1 MQVFLFGLSKCAK
14 LIWYHLNLQQL
25 RFQSAA
31 SPLQE
36 TSNPQLSV
44 LVSLIYKEAI
54 SVRPMLAADL
64 GLDTFVFDT
73 GNRQASS
80 PSSDVI
86 LRGPRLKS
94 ERPKSLDL
102 SGGHESLRLTVP
114 SFSSTKQHQ
123 ATADRLHGVEEEET
137 QTGKQT
143 PLMGRSISCGG
154 GTVRRTGIDRGLDPL
169 SLMATGVLQE
179 GDQEISGPPTARRDL
194 AEEIE
199 MYMHNGSS
207 PLSSRTSSTNLQNPS
222 SPLFRPASSPR
233 DSPRPTTTPHSNA
246 QLPLPAKPKDKL
258 RPSPS
263 LPLGLCTK
271 DRERPSSLV
280 SPSSPTPSSS
290 SFSMDSLFSPSLD
303 IFKSSVISAG
313 KGVAEKASRF
323 YSRLSSQT
331 SFTQVGSAALPLNN
345 FPDITAGKKLPR
357 Q

>member
-1 MQVFLFGLSKCAK
+1 
-14 LIWYHLNLQQL
+14 
-25 RFQSAA
+25 
-31 SPLQE
+31 
-36 TSNPQLSV
+36 
-44 LVSLIYKEAI
+44 
-54 SVRPMLAADL
+54 MLAADL